1 MVCLRS
7 GVEQGGA
14 EPIDSPRACAERQG
28 ADQLTVLK
36 SSRLHLEKPNNGF
49 STQIHP
55 LLKEIAEAFMEQ
67 LPALLRELFWLPAR
81 EELMEH
87 WVQPFCHGA
96 DQADQGFS
104 IDWIKLLPTG
114 CAPQGVVTTPLPEL
128 HPVGELLLE
137 THLLAGQDHGL
148 TAIEIQSLDGQQ
160 QQIETLDA
168 PSAET
173 CASPENA

>member
-67 LPALLRELFWLPAR
+67 LPALLRELFWLPAGQ
-81 EELMEH
+81 ELMEH

-96 DQADQGFS
+96 DQADQGFG
-104 IDWIKLLPTG
+104 IHWIELFPTG
-114 CAPQGVVTTPLPEL
+114 GAPEGVVTAPFPEL
-128 HPVGELLLE
+128 NSVGELCLQ
-137 THLLAGQDHGL
+137 THLLAGPDHGFS
-148 TAIEIQSLDGQQ
+148 TVEVQRLDG
-160 QQIETLDA
+160 
-168 PSAET
+168 
-173 CASPENA
+173 